1 MTSYYQVD
9 VDAIAERHI
18 IKRLDE
24 AVNSL
29 AEIVKEWVSA
39 GTVSEVEWIRMRSLD
54 FQEAFRARNELVQRL
69 DQYSC
74 TLCGNF
80 EHHVGFS

>member
-1 MTSYYQVD
+1 MTSCYQVD
-9 VDAIAERHI
+9 VDAIVERHLI
-18 IKRLDE
+18 NRMDE

-39 GTVSEVEWIRMRSLD
+39 GTVSEVEWNRMRSLD
-54 FQEAFRARNELVQRL
+54 FQEALRARNELAKRL
-69 DQYSC
+69 DKHSC
-74 TLCGNF
+74 TLCGDF